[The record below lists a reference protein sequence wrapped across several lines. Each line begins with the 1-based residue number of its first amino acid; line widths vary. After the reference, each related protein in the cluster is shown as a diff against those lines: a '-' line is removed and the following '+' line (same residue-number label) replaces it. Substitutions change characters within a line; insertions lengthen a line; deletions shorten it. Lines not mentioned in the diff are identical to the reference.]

1 MEVNMTCKHEILK
14 VFTLYCMGLSH
25 IFIYY
30 CTKKKVIDRQSIWQ
44 NESKFFYFF
53 KPPSRKK
60 GCHVSFKGPQIVKA
74 YKCDIAKAIHYTNHL
89 LVQWVNFTMMRA

>member
-30 CTKKKVIDRQSIWQ
+30 CTKKKLLIDSQFG
-44 NESKFFYFF
+44 KM
-53 KPPSRKK
+53 
-60 GCHVSFKGPQIVKA
+60 
-74 YKCDIAKAIHYTNHL
+74 KAIFFIFLNHL
-89 LVQWVNFTMMRA
+89 AEKKVAMCLSKAPKL